1 MKVVAFCVQ
10 GLLCGV
16 VLLWGLMASAWAEG
30 APQPVPG
37 VTQAT
42 GVVVGTSG
50 APASIVSAGSSRLAK
65 VGEVVTAGEALHIPA
80 GTRVAVLWDHRVLF
94 TLHEDAHMQIEEPH
108 RGQTEVHLHRGTV
121 RIALSY
127 NAGRMTD
134 RLMLQTALARVMLR
148 GGIVEATV
156 EGEAQR
162 SILARLL
169 SGSSVETL
177 RVVEGQAQVEP
188 LTGERKSFPLK
199 TGSEVSLTS
208 GAAASVRQIELD
220 ARAGPPL
227 ALNEAHRGLP
237 DSLTRQI
244 VSTHIGLAVEAEQE
258 LQRAARAGSEREL
271 PGTSVNGALLPTSIG
286 LPSSPG
292 VQAFGAGGST
302 GSSSPSTSTS
312 SFSTSPSSITAPSG
326 ATPLQGAGSL
336 GPAQSGGRNSNEL
349 LQQIVKEAEKGS
361 KGRGKK

>member
-1 MKVVAFCVQ
+1 MKVESHRVQ
-10 GLLCGV
+10 GLICGV
-16 VLLWGLMASAWAEG
+16 VLLWSHMASAWAEE

-37 VTQAT
+37 MTQAT
-42 GVVVGTSG
+42 GVVVATSG
-50 APASIVSAGSSRLAK
+50 AQASIVAAGSSRLAN
-65 VGEVVTAGEALHIPA
+65 VGELVTAGEALHIPTNA
-80 GTRVAVLWDHRVLF
+80 RIAVLWDHRVLF
-94 TLHEDAHMQIEEPH
+94 TLHDDAHMQIEEPH

-148 GGIVEATV
+148 GGIMEAMV

-169 SGSSVETL
+169 SASSVETF

-227 ALNEAHRGLP
+227 ALKEAHRGLP

-271 PGTSVNGALLPTSIG
+271 SGSSVNGALLPTSLG

-292 VQAFGAGGST
+292 VQALGT
-302 GSSSPSTSTS
+302 GSATGSS

-326 ATPLQGAGSL
+326 ATPLQGIGSL

-349 LQQIVKEAEKGS
+349 LQQIIKESDKGP
-361 KGRGKK
+361 KGGGKK